1 MGRKVLYF
9 LDNIESYICRFLLAA
24 FVTLLFAQ
32 IISRQLFDYSFSW
45 SEELSVYMFV
55 WFVFFGASYA
65 AKMAAHNRVTFQYKL
80 MPAWLPPILEV
91 VTDLIWVC
99 FNAYFVYLAYD
110 FVFNRMNMF
119 WKSQTLGIPMK
130 YFYLVLPIAFTL
142 MTFRILQVNYNKL
155 VKGKTV
161 HVPDDIELDETLEYA
176 PANTLKQEV
185 SVPAPDSKPVH
196 GEEGESKTERPDNRT
211 THTKNAEVQHG

>member
-1 MGRKVLYF
+1 MGRKLLYF
-9 LDNIESYICRFLLAA
+9 LDNIESYICRFLLAG

-91 VTDLIWVC
+91 VTDLIWVA
-99 FNAYFVYLAYD
+99 FNAYFVWLAYD
-110 FVFNRMNMF
+110 FVFNRMNLF
-119 WKSQTLGIPMK
+119 WKSQTLGVPMK
-130 YFYLVLPIAFTL
+130 YIYLVLPVAFAL

-161 HVPDDIELDETLEYA
+161 HAPDDIDMDEMLEYE
-176 PANTLKQEV
+176 PAGVSMGSSDGTKAMNQNDADQAGKEQEV
-185 SVPAPDSKPVH
+185 RH
-196 GEEGESKTERPDNRT
+196 G
-211 THTKNAEVQHG
+211 

>member
-1 MGRKVLYF
+1 MGRKMLYI

-91 VTDLIWVC
+91 VTDLIWIA
-99 FNAYFVYLAYD
+99 FNTYFVYLAYD

-130 YFYLVLPIAFTL
+130 YIYMILPIAFTL
-142 MTFRILQVNYNKL
+142 MTLRILQVNYNKL
-155 VKGKTV
+155 VKGKKTQG
-161 HVPDDIELDETLEYA
+161 PDDIEVDEVLEYA
-176 PANTLKQEV
+176 PSTQHKVLSANAGDTDKNNSHNPEKT
-185 SVPAPDSKPVH
+185 SEARH
-196 GEEGESKTERPDNRT
+196 G
-211 THTKNAEVQHG
+211 